1 MSTAQKIY
9 TQLRQA
15 GLTEA
20 GALGMLG
27 NWQCESGLET
37 NRLEN
42 DYDRYRSVSKDYVRR
57 ATDGRMSKQEFCK
70 GIGFGVAQW
79 TYPTRKANLWDF
91 WKKSGCALDNLDMQI
106 RFALWELSTAEYSA
120 LFSLLKSNDDLYTC
134 TKLICEQYERPDVKN
149 IDERFRAAKDLKAQL
164 QLDVPTGTVDVPT
177 GWEKIPATEY
187 WPPRTICEGMDGKDV
202 VLLRAV
208 LYARGYDIDVDND
221 DFDKVLKGKVLDFQS
236 AYHLDVDGIVGNQT
250 WGELL
255 NRG

>member
-1 MSTAQKIY
+1 MSIAQTIY

-20 GALGMLG
+20 AALGMLG

-57 ATDGRMSKQEFCK
+57 ATGGRMSKQEFCK

-106 RFALWELSTAEYSA
+106 RFALWELSTDAEFKD
-120 LFSLLKSNDDLYTC
+120 LFALLKSSNDLYDC
-134 TKLICEQYERPDVKN
+134 TKQICCVFERPAIKN
-149 IDERFRAAKDLKAQL
+149 VDERFRAAKDIKQQIDLG
-164 QLDVPTGTVDVPT
+164 DTVSKPQE
-177 GWEKIPATEY
+177 GWEKIPATEF
-187 WPPRTICEGMDGKDV
+187 WPPRTICEGMSGKDV
-202 VLLRAV
+202 VVLRAV
-208 LYARGYDIDVDND
+208 LYAHGFDIDVDD
-221 DFDKVLKGKVLDFQS
+221 DYFDVALKDCVLNYQNAFG
-236 AYHLDVDGIVGNQT
+236 LDVDGIVGPIT
-250 WGELL
+250 WGKLL
-255 NRG
+255 ERG